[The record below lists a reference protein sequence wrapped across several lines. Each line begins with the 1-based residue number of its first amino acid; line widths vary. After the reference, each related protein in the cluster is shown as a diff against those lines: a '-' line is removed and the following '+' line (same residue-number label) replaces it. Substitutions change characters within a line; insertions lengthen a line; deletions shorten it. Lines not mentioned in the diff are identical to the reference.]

1 MDITKIDSNFSST
14 FSLEG
19 MKSYDVNEGVFAL
32 YGLCREWEEKDF
44 KRLPHSLPLTF
55 ENPSVRSLY
64 KNTSGIR
71 LRFQTDS
78 QRIVLKCVLPGVNTI
93 PTMPMVGI
101 AGFDLYADGEYCNS
115 FRPGINLDGDF
126 DEIVLSDTGFTSG
139 YTFRTT
145 RKMRELLIHFPL
157 YNDVSQVFIALEE
170 DAAILPPKPYRN
182 PKPVVFYGNSV
193 TQGGCASHPGNS
205 YVNMLSRNLDAD
217 VLNLGFSAGG
227 WGELELAEYIGH
239 LEMSVFVMDYDHN
252 APTIEHLRK
261 THQPFFQKIRS
272 LQPELPI
279 VMLTAGDRYSE
290 DTDARRE
297 VIHQTYQQARDQGDE
312 NVYFVNGEVYY
323 QDFGRGLCFA
333 DNCHP
338 NDLGFWCIARTLEKV
353 LAPLLK

>member
-1 MDITKIDSNFSST
+1 MDITKIDGNFSST

-19 MKSYDVNEGVFAL
+19 MKTYDVNEEVFAL
-32 YGLCREWEEKDF
+32 YGLCREGEEKDF

-78 QRIVLKCVLPGVNTI
+78 QRVVLRCVLPGVNTI

-126 DEIVLSDTGFTSG
+126 DEVVLSDNGFTSG
-139 YTFRTT
+139 YTFRT

-157 YNDVSQVFIALEE
+157 YNDVDQVFIALED
-170 DAAILPPKPYRN
+170 DALILPPKPYRN
-182 PKPVVFYGNSV
+182 PKPVVFYGNSA
-193 TQGGCASHPGNS
+193 TQGACASHPGNS
-205 YVNMLSRNLDAD
+205 YVNMLSRQVDAD

-239 LEMSVFVMDYDHN
+239 LEMSAFVMDYDHN

-279 VMLTAGDRYSE
+279 VILTAGDLYCE

-297 VIHQTYQQARDQGDE
+297 VIRQTYQQARDQGDE
-312 NVYFVNGEVYY
+312 NVYFVNGGEYY
-323 QDFGRGLCFA
+323 QEFGRGRCFA

-338 NDLGFWCIARTLEKV
+338 NDMGFWCIARTVGKV